1 MNQLPAMDRL
11 DEWSFKSK
19 KMDLEEDFY
28 FDYGAEEM
36 TDYQD
41 PGELVAALKQKEE
54 EVILAA
60 QLGNAL
66 LLENRQ
72 LKEQSDKLHEQYSD
86 RLEVRRYAAVS
97 LSYCH
102 NGYSY
107 SVEWK
112 I

>member
-1 MNQLPAMDRL
+1 MIQLAGMDRL
-11 DEWSFKSK
+11 DGWSLKSK

-28 FDYGAEEM
+28 FDYGAEEI

-41 PGELVAALKQKEE
+41 PSELVAALKQKEE

-72 LKEQSDKLHEQYSD
+72 LKEQSDKLHEQYAD
-86 RLEVRRYAAVS
+86 KLEVRR
-97 LSYCH
+97 
-102 NGYSY
+102 
-107 SVEWK
+107 